1 MVGYGSC
8 DARNVVT
15 AIESTNDPGIGQ
27 LNEGSLHAALK
38 RHYAGAGDTFEV
50 PFGRFVVDL
59 VKRPGTANELL
70 VEIQT
75 GSFGAMGKKLDH
87 LLGEHRLLLVH
98 PIAVRTRLERRA
110 DDKKVTAR
118 RSPKRGSIYSLF
130 DELVSIPTLLD
141 HPNLSLEV
149 VLFDEIRKQIHDPSL
164 RRRRGGYRTV
174 DRQIEEIIDQQRFD
188 SILDLRRLLP
198 STLPDVFTTADI
210 AEQAG
215 CGRDAAQKLAFCFQ
229 AAHLIDRI
237 DRTKAGYRY
246 RISS

>member
-1 MVGYGSC
+1 
-8 DARNVVT
+8 VT
-15 AIESTNDPGIGQ
+15 AEVFEPIIGQ

-38 RHYAGAGDTFEV
+38 RLYAEPGDEFEV
-50 PFGRFVVDL
+50 PYRNFVVDL
-59 VKRPGTANELL
+59 VKHRGTSDELL

-75 GSFGAMGKKLDH
+75 GSFGAMGNKLDH

-98 PIAVRTRLERRA
+98 PIAIRTRLERRA
-110 DDKKVTAR
+110 DDGTVRAR

-141 HPNLSLEV
+141 HPNLNLEV
-149 VLFDEIRKQIHDPSL
+149 VLFDERRIQVHDPAL

-174 DRQIEEIIDQQRFD
+174 DRQIEEIVDQQRFETVM
-188 SILDLRRLLP
+188 DLRRLLP
-198 STLPDVFTTADI
+198 STLPDVFNTADI
-210 AEQAG
+210 ADQAA
-215 CGRDAAQKLAFCFQ
+215 CSRDAAQKLAFCFQ

-237 DRTKAGYRY
+237 DRTRAGYRY

>member
-1 MVGYGSC
+1 MSA
-8 DARNVVT
+8 DLT
-15 AIESTNDPGIGQ
+15 ETSQPIIGQ
-27 LNEGSLHAALK
+27 LNEGSLHATLK
-38 RHYAGAGDTFEV
+38 RHFADPGDLFEV

-59 VKRPGTANELL
+59 VKSPGSDDELL

-75 GSFGAMGKKLDH
+75 GSFRSMGTKLDH

-98 PIAVRTRLERRA
+98 PIAVRTRLERRRP
-110 DDKKVTAR
+110 DKKISSR

-149 VLFDEIRKQIHDPSL
+149 VLFDEVRKQVHDPTL

-174 DRQIEEIIDQQRFD
+174 DRQVEDIVDRQRYD
-188 SILDLRRLLP
+188 SVVDLRRLLP

-215 CGRDAAQKLAFCFQ
+215 CHRDAAQKLAFCFQ
-229 AAHLIDRI
+229 ATHLIDRI

>member
-1 MVGYGSC
+1 MTDHGD
-8 DARNVVT
+8 DAG
-15 AIESTNDPGIGQ
+15 ESGIGV

-38 RHYAGAGDTFEV
+38 RHFADPGDAFEV
-50 PFGRFVVDL
+50 PYGRFVVDL
-59 VKRPGTANELL
+59 VKAPDTDDELL

-87 LLGEHRLLLVH
+87 LLGEHKLLLVH
-98 PIAVRTRLERRA
+98 PIAIRTRLER
-110 DDKKVTAR
+110 KKSAR
-118 RSPKRGSIYSLF
+118 LSPKRGSIYSLF

-141 HPNLSLEV
+141 HPNLSLEI
-149 VLFDEIRKQIHDPSL
+149 VLFNENRKQVHDPSL

-174 DRQIEEIIDQQRFD
+174 DRQIEEILDQQRFD
-188 SILDLRRLLP
+188 TVMDLRRLLP
-198 STLPDVFTTADI
+198 SSLPETFTTADI
-210 AEQAG
+210 ATEAM
-215 CGRDAAQKLAFCFQ
+215 CTRDAAQKLAFCFQ

>member
-1 MVGYGSC
+1 MLRSG
-8 DARNVVT
+8 A
-15 AIESTNDPGIGQ
+15 
-27 LNEGSLHAALK
+27 NEGSLHAALK
-38 RHYAGAGDTFEV
+38 RHFADPGDTFEV

-59 VKRPGTANELL
+59 VKAPGTADEVL

-87 LLGEHRLLLVH
+87 LLGEHKLLLVH
-98 PIAVRTRLERRA
+98 PIAIRTRLER
-110 DDKKVTAR
+110 KTTAR
-118 RSPKRGSIYSLF
+118 LSPKRGSIYSLF
-130 DELVSIPTLLD
+130 EELVSIPTLLD

-149 VLFDEIRKQIHDPSL
+149 VLFDEVRKQVHDPSL

-174 DRQIEEIIDQQRFD
+174 DRHIEAIVDQQRFD
-188 SILDLRRLLP
+188 SVLDLRRLLP
-198 STLPDVFTTADI
+198 STLPEIFTTADI
-210 AEQAG
+210 AAQAG
-215 CGRDAAQKLAFCFQ
+215 CRRDAAQKLAFCFQ

>member
-1 MVGYGSC
+1 MTNPG
-8 DARNVVT
+8 NTT
-15 AIESTNDPGIGQ
+15 AETADPIIGQ

-38 RHYAGAGDTFEV
+38 RHFADPGDTFEV

-59 VKRPGTANELL
+59 VKAPGTDDELL

-98 PIAVRTRLERRA
+98 PIAVRTRLER
-110 DDKKVTAR
+110 KTSAR

-149 VLFDEIRKQIHDPSL
+149 VLFDEVRKQVHDPSL

-188 SILDLRRLLP
+188 SVLDLRRLLP
-198 STLPDVFTTADI
+198 STLPDTFTTADI
-210 AEQAG
+210 ADQAR
-215 CGRDAAQKLAFCFQ
+215 CSRDAAQKLAFCFQ

-237 DRTKAGYRY
+237 DRTRAGYRY

>member
-1 MVGYGSC
+1 MTNPAQADAGLTEPGS
-8 DARNVVT
+8 AEPT
-15 AIESTNDPGIGQ
+15 IGL

-38 RHYAGAGDTFEV
+38 RHFAEPGDAFEV

-59 VKRPGTANELL
+59 VKAPGTANEQL

-87 LLGEHRLLLVH
+87 LLGEHKLLLVH
-98 PIAVRTRLERRA
+98 PIAIRTRLER
-110 DDKKVTAR
+110 KTSAR
-118 RSPKRGSIYSLF
+118 LSPKRGSIYSLF

-141 HPNLSLEV
+141 HPNLSLEI
-149 VLFDEIRKQIHDPSL
+149 VLFNENRKQIHDPSL

-174 DRQIEEIIDQQRFD
+174 DRQIDEIIDQQRFD
-188 SILDLRRLLP
+188 TVMDLRRLLP
-198 STLPDVFTTADI
+198 STMPDTFTTADI
-210 AEQAG
+210 ADQAK
-215 CGRDAAQKLAFCFQ
+215 CSRAAAQKLAFCFQ

-246 RISS
+246 RITS

>member
-1 MVGYGSC
+1 MT
-8 DARNVVT
+8 NVD
-15 AIESTNDPGIGQ
+15 ESSPSGIGR

-38 RHYAGAGDTFEV
+38 RHFADPGDAFEV

-59 VKRPGTANELL
+59 VKWPGTENEQL

-87 LLGEHRLLLVH
+87 LLGEHKLLLVH
-98 PIAVRTRLERRA
+98 PIAVRTRLERKA
-110 DDKKVTAR
+110 SAR
-118 RSPKRGSIYSLF
+118 LSPKRGSIYSLF

-141 HPNLSLEV
+141 HPHLSLEV
-149 VLFDEIRKQIHDPSL
+149 VLFNETRKQVHDPVM

-174 DRQIEEIIDQQRFD
+174 DRQIDEIIDQQRFD
-188 SILDLRRLLP
+188 TVMDLRRLLP
-198 STLPDVFTTADI
+198 STVPTTFTTADI
-210 AEQAG
+210 AAQAM
-215 CGRDAAQKLAFCFQ
+215 CTRDAAQKLAFCFQ

-246 RISS
+246 RRSS

>member
-1 MVGYGSC
+1 MVGCGSC
-8 DARNVVT
+8 EHVVT
-15 AIESTNDPGIGQ
+15 ALESTSEPGIGQ

-38 RHYAGAGDTFEV
+38 HHYADAGDTFEV
-50 PFGRFVVDL
+50 TFGRFVVDL
-59 VKRPGTANELL
+59 VKGPGTTNELL

-75 GSFGAMGKKLDH
+75 GSFGAMGNKLDH

-110 DDKKVTAR
+110 ADEKVSAR

-149 VLFDEIRKQIHDPSL
+149 VLFDEIRKQVHDPSL

-174 DRQIEEIIDQQRFD
+174 DRQIDEIIDHQRFD
-188 SILDLRRLLP
+188 SVLDLRRLLP

-210 AEQAG
+210 ADQAG

>member
-1 MVGYGSC
+1 VS
-8 DARNVVT
+8 VT
-15 AIESTNDPGIGQ
+15 EPGIGQ

-38 RHYAGAGDTFEV
+38 RHFAEPGDAFEV
-50 PFGRFVVDL
+50 PFDRFVVDL
-59 VKRPGTANELL
+59 VKAPGTNDELL

-75 GSFGAMGKKLDH
+75 GSFGAMGNKLDH

-98 PIAVRTRLERRA
+98 PIAVRTRLERR
-110 DDKKVTAR
+110 DIDRSVRSR

-149 VLFDEIRKQIHDPSL
+149 VLFDEVRKQVHDPSL

-174 DRQIEEIIDQQRFD
+174 DRQIEEIVDQQRFD
-188 SILDLRRLLP
+188 SVLDLRRLLP
-198 STLPDVFTTADI
+198 STLPQVFTTADI
-210 AEQAG
+210 TNEAG
-215 CGRDAAQKLAFCFQ
+215 CSRDAAQKLAFCFQ

-237 DRTKAGYRY
+237 DRTRAGYRY

>member
-1 MVGYGSC
+1 MTDL
-8 DARNVVT
+8 DAE
-15 AIESTNDPGIGQ
+15 INDAGIGV

-38 RHYAGAGDTFEV
+38 RHFAEPGDAFEV

-59 VKRPGTANELL
+59 VKAPHTADELL

-87 LLGEHRLLLVH
+87 LLGEHKLLLVH
-98 PIAVRTRLERRA
+98 PIAIRTRLER
-110 DDKKVTAR
+110 KTSAR
-118 RSPKRGSIYSLF
+118 LSPKRGSIYSLF

-141 HPNLSLEV
+141 HPNLSLEI
-149 VLFDEIRKQIHDPSL
+149 VLFNENRKQIHDPML
-164 RRRRGGYRTV
+164 RRKRGGYRTV

-188 SILDLRRLLP
+188 TVMDLRRLLP
-198 STLPDVFTTADI
+198 SSLPDTFTTADI
-210 AEQAG
+210 ATEAMCSRQS
-215 CGRDAAQKLAFCFQ
+215 AQKLAFCFQ

>member
-1 MVGYGSC
+1 M
-8 DARNVVT
+8 T
-15 AIESTNDPGIGQ
+15 DPETDELGIGV

-38 RHYAGAGDTFEV
+38 RHFAEPGDAFEV

-59 VKRPGTANELL
+59 VKAPDTADELL

-87 LLGEHRLLLVH
+87 LLG
-98 PIAVRTRLERRA
+98 TRLERR
-110 DDKKVTAR
+110 TSAR
-118 RSPKRGSIYSLF
+118 LSPKRGSIYSLF

-141 HPNLSLEV
+141 HPNLSLEI
-149 VLFDEIRKQIHDPSL
+149 VLFNESRKQVHDPSL
-164 RRRRGGYRTV
+164 RRQRGGYRTV

-188 SILDLRRLLP
+188 TVMDLRRLLP
-198 STLPDVFTTADI
+198 SSLPDTFTTADI
-210 AEQAG
+210 ATEAMCSRQ
-215 CGRDAAQKLAFCFQ
+215 AAQKLAFCFQ

>member
-1 MVGYGSC
+1 MT
-8 DARNVVT
+8 DALT
-15 AIESTNDPGIGQ
+15 SKSPTDGQPGIGQ

-38 RHYAGAGDTFEV
+38 RHYAGPGDRFEV

-59 VKRPGTANELL
+59 VKAPGTPDELL

-75 GSFGAMGKKLDH
+75 GSFGAMGNKLDH
-87 LLGEHRLLLVH
+87 LLGEHQLLLVH
-98 PIAVRTRLERRA
+98 PIAVRTRLDRP
-110 DDKKVTAR
+110 KSSR
-118 RSPKRGSIYSLF
+118 RSPKRGSIYSIF

-149 VLFDEIRKQIHDPSL
+149 VLFDERRVQVHDPSL

-174 DRQIEEIIDQQRFD
+174 DRQIEEIVDQQRFD
-188 SILDLRRLLP
+188 SVTDLRRLLP

-210 AEQAG
+210 ADQAG
-215 CGRDAAQKLAFCFQ
+215 CSRDAAQKLAFCFQ
-229 AAHLIDRI
+229 ATHLIDRI
-237 DRTKAGYRY
+237 DRTRAGYCY